1 MTTDTTTDTG
11 RLTINGLLVDGKYR
25 TRESYTEAQMEEI
38 LDIAEKSGKAA
49 LRYVRP
55 DLVDNVVVD
64 KLRVDGDAGNVAR
77 SRLETAPLAGHVDGL
92 TDATVLIVGGTA
104 IAMPCVTAIVI
115 TLLIK
120 LL

>member
-11 RLTINGLLVDGKYR
+11 RMTIDGLLVDGKYR

-38 LDIAEKSGKAA
+38 RDIAEKSGKAV

-77 SRLETAPLAGHVDGL
+77 SRLETAPLAGDVDGL
-92 TDATVLIVGGTA
+92 TDATVRIAGATA

>member
-11 RLTINGLLVDGKYR
+11 RLTIDGLLVDGKYR
-25 TRESYTEAQMEEI
+25 TRESYTEAQMDEI

-55 DLVDNVVVD
+55 DLVDCVVAHKRRD
-64 KLRVDGDAGNVAR
+64 DGDTGNVAR
-77 SRLETAPLAGHVDGL
+77 SHLDTEPLSGHVDGL
-92 TDATVLIVGGTA
+92 TDATVRIVGGTA

>member
-11 RLTINGLLVDGKYR
+11 RLTIHGLLVDGEYR
-25 TRESYTEAQMEEI
+25 TRESYTEAQMDEI

-55 DLVDNVVVD
+55 DLVDIVVAHKRRD
-64 KLRVDGDAGNVAR
+64 DGDAGNVAR
-77 SRLETAPLAGHVDGL
+77 SRLDTAPLAGHVGGV
-92 TDATVLIVGGTA
+92 TDATALLVGGTA
-104 IAMPCVTAIVI
+104 VAMPCVTAIVI